1 MLVLQF
7 SGVLSAGTADN
18 AGAYKL
24 ASVIKVKASGKGKNR
39 KPATNKL
46 GSPVPVASAVYSAS
60 DDEVILAPRT
70 KLTASKPGE
79 LIVNGTLITD
89 TLGREI
95 DGADDGVAG
104 SDYVATISGTR
115 ATPGGLPMARTLEQ
129 VANVR
134 DAVDTLLDRG
144 ELAGIARSPQLAE
157 KGSAS
162 RPSVTGRSLRSGAR
176 GNLSF
181 HELGDLTVD
190 PTSNIVRSVVFDIFR
205 PAELARPLS
214 VWKLASRVGVKE
226 RGAIQSDL
234 FVIGLQAAIVA
245 VLEAE

>member
-1 MLVLQF
+1 MM
-7 SGVLSAGTADN
+7 SAAPADSMCPERPHRSN
-18 AGAYKL
+18 PSVRRNPADRSEEERTCQGWQGEEGKERDRAGPPIQRSAQCRYGRQCGAYKL

-144 ELAGIARSPQLAE
+144 ELAGIARSP
-157 KGSAS
+157 
-162 RPSVTGRSLRSGAR
+162 RAR
-176 GNLSF
+176 REG
-181 HELGDLTVD
+181 
-190 PTSNIVRSVVFDIFR
+190 
-205 PAELARPLS
+205 
-214 VWKLASRVGVKE
+214 
-226 RGAIQSDL
+226 
-234 FVIGLQAAIVA
+234 
-245 VLEAE
+245 

>member
-115 ATPGGLPMARTLEQ
+115 
-129 VANVR
+129 R
-134 DAVDTLLDRG
+134 DAWRAAHGADTGTGGQCPR
-144 ELAGIARSPQLAE
+144 RRRHFT
-157 KGSAS
+157 GS
-162 RPSVTGRSLRSGAR
+162 RRTGRDCPLAPSSPRRVALRGRA
-176 GNLSF
+176 
-181 HELGDLTVD
+181 
-190 PTSNIVRSVVFDIFR
+190 
-205 PAELARPLS
+205 
-214 VWKLASRVGVKE
+214 
-226 RGAIQSDL
+226 
-234 FVIGLQAAIVA
+234 
-245 VLEAE
+245 